1 MHAKENSQICF
12 PPIPIEF
19 TTNPNFLELIFN
31 VLTIVGILMIAPRK
45 TLEYSWVRNIHW
57 MTIL

>member
-45 TLEYSWVRNIHW
+45 TLEYSWVRNIH
-57 MTIL
+57 